1 MHAAFTLDALNDM
14 RPGEFVTALG
24 DIFEHAPWVAEF
36 AYQRRPFATVTALH
50 QAMLA
55 GLAAASMEK
64 VTGFLN
70 DHPDLAGPASRKQRL
85 TAASAWEQAIAG
97 LDALT
102 QEDTARLA
110 RWNAQY
116 RERFGFPFLICARR
130 HTHSSIFAEFE
141 RRLAG
146 EPEAERRAALV
157 EIARISA
164 LRLVDRVDGPGKPEV
179 HGCLSTHLLDTARGR
194 PADGVAVQ
202 LFVLSDDGPAR
213 RIAEAVT
220 DADGRTPRPLVAG
233 RPVPIGTYEL
243 RFSICDYLVRQGS
256 GARSF
261 LDIVPVRFGV
271 AEPEAHY
278 HIPLLFTPWSYST
291 YRGS

>member
-55 GLAAASMEK
+55 GLAAAS
-64 VTGFLN
+64 
-70 DHPDLAGPASRKQRL
+70 
-85 TAASAWEQAIAG
+85 AWEQAIAG

-116 RERFGFPFLICARR
+116 RERFGFPFIICARR

-164 LRLVDRVDGPGKPEV
+164 LRLVD
-179 HGCLSTHLLDTARGR
+179 
-194 PADGVAVQ
+194 
-202 LFVLSDDGPAR
+202 
-213 RIAEAVT
+213 
-220 DADGRTPRPLVAG
+220 
-233 RPVPIGTYEL
+233 
-243 RFSICDYLVRQGS
+243 
-256 GARSF
+256 
-261 LDIVPVRFGV
+261 
-271 AEPEAHY
+271 
-278 HIPLLFTPWSYST
+278 
-291 YRGS
+291 